1 MKVFSK
7 AAVAA
12 LFMAA
17 ISAAEPGPALATS
30 SDCDTAVASANSLD
44 IKYYCP
50 RSEWPPEYSAR
61 HAVKVVTAPVRAA
74 LSALGLR

>member
-30 SDCDTAVASANSLD
+30 SDCDKAVASANSLD

-61 HAVKVVTAPVRAA
+61 HAVKVVTAPVR
-74 LSALGLR
+74 RP